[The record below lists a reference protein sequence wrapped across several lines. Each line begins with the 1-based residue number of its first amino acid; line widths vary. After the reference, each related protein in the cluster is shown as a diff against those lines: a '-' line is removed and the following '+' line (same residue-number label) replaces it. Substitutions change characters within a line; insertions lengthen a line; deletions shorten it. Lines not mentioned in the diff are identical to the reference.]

1 MMDIQVN
8 LGEIVDDER
17 ICCGGKRGCRKKK
30 CCPMM
35 IIGVV
40 LSEII
45 GLLSLIVM
53 NILFAIN
60 GYRAFL
66 GLPVGDEMISF
77 VRKSFL
83 DLFADRNPVPAQ
95 VLQRSGLVSPNEV
108 APQLVKEVLH
118 PLLPHRPNFQ
128 HFDHGHLS

>member
-60 GYRAFL
+60 GYTAFL

-83 DLFADRNPVPAQ
+83 IFLPIEILYLLKCYNGVAWF
-95 VLQRSGLVSPNEV
+95 LQM
-108 APQLVKEVLH
+108 K
-118 PLLPHRPNFQ
+118 
-128 HFDHGHLS
+128 